1 MRTHITE
8 ALDISVQTAGNSKN
22 ATAVN
27 SSAVISGKEA
37 AGGETALVSATNAR
51 ITQNAVL
58 ISITTMLQKP
68 MKNTYTLLVIHEKA

>member
-1 MRTHITE
+1 MQTHTTE
-8 ALDISVQTAGNSKN
+8 VPGISVQTAANSKN

-27 SSAVISGKEA
+27 LSAVISGKEA

-51 ITQNAVL
+51 ITQNALL

-68 MKNTYTLLVIHEKA
+68 MKNTYTPLVIHEKV

>member
-8 ALDISVQTAGNSKN
+8 ALDISVQTAANSKN
-22 ATAVN
+22 ATVVYL
-27 SSAVISGKEA
+27 SAVISGKEA

-51 ITQNAVL
+51 ITQNALL

-68 MKNTYTLLVIHEKA
+68 MKNTYTPLVIHEKV